1 LLLLLLFPFS
11 ITFTRCR
18 RRRRSSGE
26 TSTKNDVTG
35 KRTENFRRFPALVF
49 VIVSIA
55 QPSSSPYSSLAGGAA
70 AADVVAPPQS
80 DVILRFGGRSS
91 SCSGY
96 HFSFYVS
103 ICVRVVAAERQ
114 IDISLVLSL
123 SLSFF

>member
-1 LLLLLLFPFS
+1 LLLSLFPFS

-18 RRRRSSGE
+18 RRRSSGD

-35 KRTENFRRFPALVF
+35 NRTENFRRFPALVS

-55 QPSSSPYSSLAGGAA
+55 QPSSSPYSSLAGGGAVA
-70 AADVVAPPQS
+70 VVAPPQS

-91 SCSGY
+91 SRSGY

-103 ICVRVVAAERQ
+103 MMRALLRQMRQ
-114 IDISLVLSL
+114 IDISHSFSLVLL
-123 SLSFF
+123 